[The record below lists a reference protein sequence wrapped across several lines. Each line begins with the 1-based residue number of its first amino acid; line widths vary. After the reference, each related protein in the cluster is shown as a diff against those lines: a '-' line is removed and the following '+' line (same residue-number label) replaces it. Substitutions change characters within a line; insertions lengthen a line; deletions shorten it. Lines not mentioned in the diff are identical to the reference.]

1 MSTASADSYE
11 TLMQFLYRAPIGLVE
26 TTLDGEI
33 TMLNPMS
40 VQLLMMLAR
49 DSDLVN
55 FFTALDAVAPQIR
68 ALTSAFTGA
77 SGVVCEGVR
86 IRLDAI
92 SGLPAAAGNTSTQV
106 ISVSLLKLNGANLMG
121 VLTDVTLE
129 VQREQQGLDR
139 RLSVA
144 VRTDVLTHVPNREA
158 LRERL
163 QQVIDRP
170 RTRIG
175 ETFAVLFL
183 NCDRFKQLNDSLG
196 PATGDAVLG
205 MIAGRLRS
213 TLRLLARTDR
223 IDACETMV
231 ARFGGD
237 EFVVILDD
245 LQHPEEAQAVA
256 QRLLTAL
263 FAQYSVGVQQLGL
276 TVSMGVVH
284 EAQSPANADIV
295 LQLASI
301 AMAEAKSAGGAR
313 FAVFEPAMQIRAA
326 RRGEMEAE
334 LRRAIV
340 DRQLF
345 VVYQPVVGLRS
356 GNGAKSAVDHS
367 AGVEALVR
375 WLHPTR
381 GVVMPHEFITLA
393 EECGLI
399 GDLGEYVLDAACEQF
414 VRWQHELGPRAPR
427 LLAVNLSKAQLG
439 RAGFVER
446 VAGILRARSM
456 KPGQLQ
462 LEVTETLAA
471 QDESVQEQLRALKQL
486 GLTLALDD
494 FGTGYSS
501 LASLHQLPVDTVK
514 IDRSFVSQSD
524 TSPHHRV
531 LIEATVRVANSLGM
545 TTVAEGIETDAQAA
559 VVRQLGCDKAQGFF
573 YSPPLAATA
582 LAQWLVGASSLAANR
597 VPRCKAAAQKTS
609 SALVNDCA

>member
-1 MSTASADSYE
+1 MTSASADSYE
-11 TLMQFLYRAPIGLVE
+11 TLMEFLYRAPIGLVE
-26 TTLDGEI
+26 TTLDGQI

-40 VQLLMMLAR
+40 AKLLMPLAR
-49 DSDLVN
+49 DGDLMN
-55 FFTALDAVAPQIR
+55 FFTALDAVAPQLR
-68 ALTSAFTGA
+68 ELCAAFAEA
-77 SGVVCEGVR
+77 SGVVCEGIR
-86 IRLDAI
+86 IRIDPE
-92 SGLPAAAGNTSTQV
+92 SGLATPDGHATTQV
-106 ISVSLLKLNGANLMG
+106 ISVSLLKLDGGNLMG
-121 VLTDVTLE
+121 VLSDVTLE

-139 RLSVA
+139 RLNAA
-144 VRTDVLTHVPNREA
+144 VRMDLLTRMPNREA

-163 QQVIDRP
+163 QQVINRP
-170 RTRIG
+170 RSRSG

-213 TLRLLARTDR
+213 TLRLRDRAENTDV
-223 IDACETMV
+223 CETMV

-237 EFVVILDD
+237 EFAVILDD
-245 LQHPEEAQAVA
+245 LQHPDDAHAVA

-263 FAQYSVGVQQLGL
+263 FAPYSVGTQQLSL
-276 TVSMGVVH
+276 TVSVGVVH
-284 EAQSPANADIV
+284 EAQSADNADTV

-301 AMAEAKSAGGAR
+301 AMAEAKRAGGAR

-326 RRGEMEAE
+326 RRGAMEAE

-345 VVYQPVVGLRS
+345 VVYQPVVGLRPS
-356 GNGAKSAVDHS
+356 NGALSTVDHS

-375 WLHPTR
+375 WMHPTR
-381 GVVMPHEFITLA
+381 GLVMPLEFISLA

-399 GDLGEYVLDAACEQF
+399 GDLGDYVLDTACEQF
-414 VRWQHELGPRAPR
+414 VRWQYELGPRAPR
-427 LLAVNLSKAQLG
+427 HLAVNLSKAQLA
-439 RAGFVER
+439 RDGFVPR
-446 VAGILRARSM
+446 VAEILRARSM

-462 LEVTETLAA
+462 LEVTESLAA

-514 IDRSFVSQSD
+514 IDRSFVSQAD

-559 VVRQLGCDKAQGFF
+559 VVRQLGCDKAQGYF
-573 YSPPLAATA
+573 YSRPLSATG
-582 LAQWLVGASSLAANR
+582 LAQWLLGTSSLAA
-597 VPRCKAAAQKTS
+597 
-609 SALVNDCA
+609 